1 MTEEQFDEFKKDI
14 NEKGIDDVLC
24 IAVIRNGVTNLD
36 VIKELFIDDEI
47 NIEDVLTV
55 NAEWANSYFKW
66 ITAPPIYSPRQLEKI
81 TNKKIEMTREQWEE
95 WKKYGC

>member
-36 VIKELFIDDEI
+36 VIKELFNNSEI
-47 NIEDVLTV
+47 NIEDVLTIEP
-55 NAEWANSYFKW
+55 EWANSYFKW
-66 ITAPPIYSPRQLEKI
+66 ITAPPTFFDQEEERRKIY
-81 TNKKIEMTREQWEE
+81 
-95 WKKYGC
+95 YGR